1 MTTSNEKPVIPADFP
16 PEAPAELQAKR
27 EGIVAALDEEARN
40 ATGNLQ
46 AVLRVLS
53 QTVNNCRPGATLDFQ
68 LDMALRQAFQR
79 YEPEMGR
86 GPMPK
91 ALIDGV
97 AWMQEYVQARG
108 FPVDTEGSIPAQP
121 AQKVQGGAATDVFEK
136 VQNKMSLTGEQ
147 PAVSP
152 PEEGQQGGVKNW
164 QLNPG
169 LGKVRG

>member
-27 EGIVAALDEEARN
+27 EGIVAALEAE
-40 ATGNLQ
+40 ASTASGNLQ
-46 AVLRVLS
+46 QVLRVLA
-53 QTVNNCRPGATLDFQ
+53 QTVNNCRPDAQLDFQ

-79 YEPEMGR
+79 YEPEMGHS
-86 GPMPK
+86 PMPK
-91 ALIDGV
+91 ALVDGV

-108 FPVDTEGSIPAQP
+108 FPVSTEGSIPAQ
-121 AQKVQGGAATDVFEK
+121 KVQGSGATDVFEK

-147 PAVSP
+147 PAVAP
-152 PEEGQQGGVKNW
+152 QGEAQEGGLKNW